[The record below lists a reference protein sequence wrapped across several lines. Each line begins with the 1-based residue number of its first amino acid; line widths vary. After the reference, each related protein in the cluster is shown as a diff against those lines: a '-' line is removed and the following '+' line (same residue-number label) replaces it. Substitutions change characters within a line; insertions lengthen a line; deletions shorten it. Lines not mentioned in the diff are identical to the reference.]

1 LRLLSTLALL
11 GTLASAFVPALAHA
25 DASEGKLVDGV
36 ALRFYAPETGGPG
49 RPRFITHRILA
60 FEARLES
67 LIEDPSGT
75 TNGAI
80 TDRHIR
86 AAMDRHIA
94 EELLASLPLERQPD
108 EAEIARVVVELRAG
122 LLQRIGG
129 ERSPAEFDL
138 VLADAAAAEGLAPEE
153 VNQILRRRARA
164 ALYLE
169 RAVAPLLFPTE
180 EQLRDV
186 YRTSAHPYRGV
197 KFEDARLQLSRWF
210 VDERLRSSSTA
221 FLQAARS
228 RVKIIPSPKH

>member
-1 LRLLSTLALL
+1 
-11 GTLASAFVPALAHA
+11 
-25 DASEGKLVDGV
+25 
-36 ALRFYAPETGGPG
+36 
-49 RPRFITHRILA
+49 
-60 FEARLES
+60 
-67 LIEDPSGT
+67 
-75 TNGAI
+75 
-80 TDRHIR
+80 
-86 AAMDRHIA
+86 MDRHIA

-108 EAEIARVVVELRAG
+108 EAEIARVAADLRAG

-138 VLADAAAAEGLAPEE
+138 VLADTAALEGLSPDE

-197 KFEDARLQLSRWF
+197 KFEVARLQLSRWF
-210 VDERLRSSSTA
+210 VDERLRSSATA

-228 RVKIIPSPKH
+228 RVKIIPTPKH

>member
-1 LRLLSTLALL
+1 LRLLATALV
-11 GTLASAFVPALAHA
+11 AFLPAVVCPAVCLA

-49 RPRFITHRILA
+49 RPRFITHRVLA

-67 LIEDPSGT
+67 LTEDSSNT
-75 TNGAI
+75 AWS
-80 TDRHIR
+80 DRHLR
-86 AAMDRHIA
+86 AATDRHIA

-108 EAEIARVVVELRAG
+108 EAEIARVSTELRAG

-138 VLADAAAAEGLAPEE
+138 VLAETAASEGLAPEE

-186 YRTSAHPYRGV
+186 YRASAHPYRGV

-210 VDERLRSSSTA
+210 VDERLRTAETA

-228 RVKIIPSPKH
+228 RVKTIPSPAHY